1 MNVQFKV
8 MRRSGDKAYIL
19 SEITGYDERLPVVL
33 ATSTESGV
41 RIPSD
46 AFPYCNDQDP
56 IAVESVLAD
65 AALACYGDGSSAPHT
80 KNTAGVRFFVVVL
93 PWMKIRR
100 WILEFKAIDSSGT
113 VVERCTKKLDLES
126 VKWFS
131 RLDSRINQTQSS
143 LIEQLDG
150 RFIHDRIHIS
160 FVRAFELEDKYMVS
174 ALLEMPYHEESIIEL
189 DYLGDKGQ
197 ALLLD
202 SYLIEDSVAHVVDY
216 GFLERRY
223 MMVSFLVDE
232 DHPEV
237 CLCATDTAGSV
248 APGFAMLG
256 QSSLEE
262 LLEGFK
268 EVTTSAYDDKRYD
281 EWFKCFCEPDFPTL
295 LEQVSIRFDHAPLI
309 SIVCPLINTPTHHLY
324 DVVSSMLTQSYG
336 KWELIL
342 VNASPDS
349 SLISDLISS
358 FDDERVYMLDVDSSL
373 SLAEQIN
380 AGLLAAEGEF
390 VGVVR
395 SCNKMA
401 PNALFEFV
409 RTINEYPD
417 CDFIYSDS
425 DTFDAEG
432 VHSAPVF
439 RPSFS
444 PELLRSCYYLEG
456 FYLIRSVLLLHV
468 GLLDKRFN
476 GALGYD
482 LALRCTEAA
491 RRVCR
496 VPRVLYHVRYS
507 YSIGKSTVLTDSVRE
522 SGRRALVEH
531 CKRVGIK
538 AEIMA
543 LDKNNCY
550 QIRHVLVEDPHVV
563 IVIPTENN
571 PEVLIACIRSI
582 YSKIQYCNFEVVVV
596 SVGEAERQTQKAY
609 DELSS
614 RYENF
619 SILNWNEE
627 FNHARIANFAAE
639 QTEGEFLLFLRDD
652 TRVITQDALQILLGY
667 FQSSNVGVV
676 GPRQL
681 FIDGTI
687 EHAGIVVGGS
697 RVITPLSRYL
707 PVRAKTYPDRSDVAQ
722 NVSAVTGDCMMVRRS
737 VFDQVNGFTES
748 FTMYYSD
755 VDFCLKAQEKG
766 YYTVYTPHVD
776 LSHFRSV
783 SRIRN
788 YSKAL
793 RIRKRREAA
802 LLQYYWPHYFVEG
815 DAFYNPNLDPDS
827 SYSALKRL
835 PE

>member
-1 MNVQFKV
+1 
-8 MRRSGDKAYIL
+8 
-19 SEITGYDERLPVVL
+19 
-33 ATSTESGV
+33 
-41 RIPSD
+41 
-46 AFPYCNDQDP
+46 
-56 IAVESVLAD
+56 
-65 AALACYGDGSSAPHT
+65 
-80 KNTAGVRFFVVVL
+80 
-93 PWMKIRR
+93 
-100 WILEFKAIDSSGT
+100 
-113 VVERCTKKLDLES
+113 
-126 VKWFS
+126 
-131 RLDSRINQTQSS
+131 
-143 LIEQLDG
+143 
-150 RFIHDRIHIS
+150 
-160 FVRAFELEDKYMVS
+160 
-174 ALLEMPYHEESIIEL
+174 
-189 DYLGDKGQ
+189 
-197 ALLLD
+197 
-202 SYLIEDSVAHVVDY
+202 
-216 GFLERRY
+216 
-223 MMVSFLVDE
+223 
-232 DHPEV
+232 
-237 CLCATDTAGSV
+237 
-248 APGFAMLG
+248 
-256 QSSLEE
+256 
-262 LLEGFK
+262 
-268 EVTTSAYDDKRYD
+268 
-281 EWFKCFCEPDFPTL
+281 
-295 LEQVSIRFDHAPLI
+295 
-309 SIVCPLINTPTHHLY
+309 
-324 DVVSSMLTQSYG
+324 
-336 KWELIL
+336 
-342 VNASPDS
+342 
-349 SLISDLISS
+349 
-358 FDDERVYMLDVDSSL
+358 
-373 SLAEQIN
+373 
-380 AGLLAAEGEF
+380 
-390 VGVVR
+390 
-395 SCNKMA
+395 
-401 PNALFEFV
+401 
-409 RTINEYPD
+409 
-417 CDFIYSDS
+417 
-425 DTFDAEG
+425 
-432 VHSAPVF
+432 
-439 RPSFS
+439 
-444 PELLRSCYYLEG
+444 
-456 FYLIRSVLLLHV
+456 
-468 GLLDKRFN
+468 
-476 GALGYD
+476 
-482 LALRCTEAA
+482 
-491 RRVCR
+491 
-496 VPRVLYHVRYS
+496 
-507 YSIGKSTVLTDSVRE
+507 
-522 SGRRALVEH
+522 
-531 CKRVGIK
+531 
-538 AEIMA
+538 MA

-681 FIDGTI
+681 FVDGTI

-707 PVRAKTYPDRSDVAQ
+707 PVRAKAHPDRSDVAQ